1 MCPCEIRCEVLYIIV
16 INSLSYKAS
25 FIYYNFQMEEN
36 DRMVKEMEAKWEEK
50 LEAAEKENKVYCFT
64 FSKNTS

>member
-1 MCPCEIRCEVLYIIV
+1 
-16 INSLSYKAS
+16 
-25 FIYYNFQMEEN
+25 MEEN

-64 FSKNTS
+64 FSKNTSSYKIKLCML